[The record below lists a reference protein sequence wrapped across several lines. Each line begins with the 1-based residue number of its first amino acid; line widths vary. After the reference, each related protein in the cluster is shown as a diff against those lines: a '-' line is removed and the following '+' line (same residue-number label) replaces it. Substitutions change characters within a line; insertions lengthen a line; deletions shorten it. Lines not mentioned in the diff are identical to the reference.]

1 MDSTLFFYILITIL
15 FSAFFSGIE
24 IAFITANKLR
34 IELENKQGKFPARIL
49 SFFIRK
55 PSRFIGAMLLGNN
68 IALVMYGIFMAALLE
83 PGIEFYITENRWLVL
98 LIQTITSTII
108 ILFTAEFLPK
118 ALFRIDPH
126 RVLNLLAV
134 PTALIYFILWIPMII
149 LIGISEGILRIFAR
163 DNDGDG
169 TDVGLGRIDLDHYL
183 EEVTQS
189 AAKNNHEIDQEVQ
202 IFRNALD
209 FSNIKV
215 RDCMVPRTEMIAINV
230 DSEIEALRS
239 LFVETQLSKIF
250 VYRDSI
256 DNIIGYVHS
265 YELFKQPQSIQN
277 ILLPV
282 AFVPESQQAQTVLEE
297 FTRQSRSIAVVVD
310 EFGGTSGLVT
320 IEDIIEEIF
329 GEIEDEHDTEEHTEQ
344 RINENEFL
352 FAGRL
357 EIDYLNETYQLNIP
371 YSDEYETLAGYLIN
385 HLQDIPE
392 KYTRTTIGQYDF
404 VVESVSGQRIETVRV
419 IKS

>member
-1 MDSTLFFYILITIL
+1 
-15 FSAFFSGIE
+15 
-24 IAFITANKLR
+24 
-34 IELENKQGKFPARIL
+34 
-49 SFFIRK
+49 
-55 PSRFIGAMLLGNN
+55 
-68 IALVMYGIFMAALLE
+68 
-83 PGIEFYITENRWLVL
+83 LVL

-163 DNDGDG
+163 DNSGDG

-392 KYTRTTIGQYDF
+392 KYTRTTIGKYDF